1 VEVLGQSPR
10 GNASACPGTLAPADL
25 LAAIV
30 NSSDDAIIGKTPDGV
45 ITTWNPAAEHMYGYT
60 AAEIIGQPVTVLC
73 PPDRVAEIQE
83 ILSKIRSGERVSY
96 HESLRQRKDGTIFP
110 VSVAVSPV
118 WDDRHG
124 LVGASS
130 IARDISER
138 YRIQAELRLRT
149 ADLECAYRDLET
161 FSYSVSHD
169 LRAPLRALDGLSN
182 ALLEDCGPSLSQ
194 AGLGY
199 TRRIRA
205 AAGQMTSLIED
216 LLNLARVSRAEVHPQ
231 MTDLGSEV
239 ARIAEEH
246 QHQEPRRHVRFT
258 IQRPVWAWADPT
270 LIRTV
275 LQNLMDNA
283 WKFTSG
289 RDEAAIEFGMTP
301 DEISGNQF
309 YLRDNG
315 AGFDTAYAGK
325 LFKPFQRLHSAAQF
339 PGTGVGLAS
348 VRQIVERHGGRVWAD
363 GAPGAGATFYFT
375 LPADGP
381 EPADRST
388 RCPGRSG
395 FSRGTAGQPDL
406 GGSPR

>member
-1 VEVLGQSPR
+1 MPWKPWDSRHTGTAAPR
-10 GNASACPGTLAPADL
+10 PGPLAAADL

-30 NSSDDAIIGKTPDGV
+30 NSSDDAIVGKTTDGI
-45 ITTWNPAAEHMYGYT
+45 ITTWNPAAERMYGYT
-60 AAEIIGQPVTVLC
+60 AEEIIGQPITVLC
-73 PPDRVAEIQE
+73 PPDQAAEIQE
-83 ILSKIRSGERVSY
+83 ILGKIRSGERVSY
-96 HESLRQRKDGTIFP
+96 HETTRQRKDGAIFP
-110 VSVAVSPV
+110 VSVTVSPV
-118 WDDRHG
+118 WDDQHG

-182 ALLEDCGPSLSQ
+182 ALLEDCGHSLSE

-199 TRRIRA
+199 TKRIRSA
-205 AAGQMTSLIED
+205 ATQMTSLIED
-216 LLNLARVSRAEVHPQ
+216 LLNLARVSRAEIHPQ
-231 MTDLGSEV
+231 LTDLGAQV
-239 ARIAEEH
+239 ARIAQEH
-246 QHQEPRRHVRFT
+246 QHQEPDRHVRFT
-258 IQRPVWAWADPT
+258 IQQPAWAAADPT

-283 WKFTSG
+283 WKYTSR
-289 RDEAAIEFGMTP
+289 RDDAAIEFGMTP
-301 DEISGNQF
+301 DGTSSNRF

-315 AGFDTAYAGK
+315 AGFDNAYAGK
-325 LFKPFQRLHSAAQF
+325 LFKPFERLHTAAQF

-363 GAPGAGATFYFT
+363 GAPDAGATFYFT
-375 LPADGP
+375 LPVRMNPDQ
-381 EPADRST
+381 PA
-388 RCPGRSG
+388 
-395 FSRGTAGQPDL
+395 A
-406 GGSPR
+406 

>member
-1 VEVLGQSPR
+1 
-10 GNASACPGTLAPADL
+10 
-25 LAAIV
+25 
-30 NSSDDAIIGKTPDGV
+30 
-45 ITTWNPAAEHMYGYT
+45 MYGYT
-60 AAEIIGQPVTVLC
+60 AEEIIGQPIEVVC
-73 PPDRVAEIQE
+73 PPDRVAEIQG

-96 HESLRQRKDGTIFP
+96 HETARQRKDGTIFP
-110 VSVAVSPV
+110 VSVAISPV

-182 ALLEDCGPSLSQ
+182 ALLEDCGPSLSK

-199 TRRIRA
+199 TNRIRA
-205 AAGQMTSLIED
+205 AAAQMTSLIED
-216 LLNLARVSRAEVHPQ
+216 LLNLARVSRAEIHPQ
-231 MTDLGSEV
+231 VSDLGAEV
-239 ARIAEEH
+239 ARIAEEL
-246 QHQEPRRHVRFT
+246 QHQEPGRHVRFT
-258 IQRPVWAWADPT
+258 IQRPVWATADLT

-283 WKFTSG
+283 WKYTSG
-289 RDEAAIEFGMTP
+289 RDDATIEFGMTP
-301 DEISGNQF
+301 DGTSYNRF

-315 AGFDTAYAGK
+315 AGFDTTYADK
-325 LFKPFQRLHSAAQF
+325 LFKPFERLHTAAQF

-375 LPADGP
+375 LPAK
-381 EPADRST
+381 
-388 RCPGRSG
+388 
-395 FSRGTAGQPDL
+395 
-406 GGSPR
+406 

>member
-1 VEVLGQSPR
+1 VEALGQSSR
-10 GNASACPGTLAPADL
+10 GNASTRPGPLAPTDL

-30 NSSDDAIIGKTPDGV
+30 NSSDDAIIGKTPDGM
-45 ITTWNPAAEHMYGYT
+45 ITTWNLAAQRMYGYS
-60 AAEIIGQPVTVLC
+60 ADEIIGQPVAILC
-73 PPDRVAEIQE
+73 PPDRVAETQE

-96 HESLRQRKDGTIFP
+96 LETTRRRKDGTIFP
-110 VSVAVSPV
+110 VSVTISPV
-118 WDDRHG
+118 WDYRHD

-182 ALLEDCGPSLSQ
+182 ALLEDCGHSLSE

-199 TRRIRA
+199 TQRIRSA
-205 AAGQMTSLIED
+205 AEQMTALIDD
-216 LLNLARVSRAEVHPQ
+216 LLNLARVSRAEIHPQ
-231 MTDLGSEV
+231 VTDLGAEV
-239 ARIAEEH
+239 ARIAEEL
-246 QHQEPRRHVRFT
+246 QRQGPDRQVRFI
-258 IQRPVWAWADPT
+258 IQQPVWATADLT

-275 LQNLMDNA
+275 LQNLLDNA

-289 RDEAAIEFGMTP
+289 RDDATIEFGMTP
-301 DEISGNQF
+301 DGDSCNRF

-315 AGFDTAYAGK
+315 AGFDNAYAGK
-325 LFKPFQRLHSAAQF
+325 LFKPFERLHTAAQF

-348 VRQIVERHGGRVWAD
+348 VRQIVERHGGRVWAE

-375 LPADGP
+375 LPAKN
-381 EPADRST
+381 E
-388 RCPGRSG
+388 
-395 FSRGTAGQPDL
+395 
-406 GGSPR
+406 

>member
-1 VEVLGQSPR
+1 VKALGQSAR
-10 GNASACPGTLAPADL
+10 RNGGACPEPLAPADL

-30 NSSDDAIIGKTPDGV
+30 NSSDDAIIGKTADGV

-60 AAEIIGQPVTVLC
+60 AEEIIGQPVTVLC

-83 ILSKIRSGERVSY
+83 ILSKVHAGERVPY
-96 HESLRQRKDGTIFP
+96 HETLRQRKDGTIFP
-110 VSVAVSPV
+110 VSVTISPV

-169 LRAPLRALDGLSN
+169 LRAPLRALDGLSS
-182 ALLEDCGPSLSQ
+182 ALLEDCGHSLSE

-199 TRRIRA
+199 TKRIRA
-205 AAGQMTSLIED
+205 SAGQMTSLIED
-216 LLNLARVSRAEVHPQ
+216 LLNLARVSRAEIRPQ
-231 MTDLGSEV
+231 MIDLGAEV

-246 QHQEPRRHVRFT
+246 QHQEPDRHVRFI
-258 IQRPVWAWADPT
+258 IQQPVWASADQT

-275 LQNLMDNA
+275 LQNLLDNA

-289 RDEAAIEFGMTP
+289 CDDATIEFGMTP
-301 DEISGNQF
+301 DGASGNRRF

-325 LFKPFQRLHSAAQF
+325 LFEPFERLHTAAEF

-363 GAPGAGATFYFT
+363 GAPGAGATFSFT
-375 LPADGP
+375 LPAK
-381 EPADRST
+381 
-388 RCPGRSG
+388 
-395 FSRGTAGQPDL
+395 
-406 GGSPR
+406 

>member
-1 VEVLGQSPR
+1 VEALGQSSR
-10 GNASACPGTLAPADL
+10 GDGSTRPEPLAPADL

-30 NSSDDAIIGKTPDGV
+30 NSSDDAIIGKTTDGM

-60 AAEIIGQPVTVLC
+60 AEEIIGQPITVLC
-73 PPDRVAEIQE
+73 PPDRVSEIHE

-96 HESLRQRKDGTIFP
+96 HETTRQRKDGTTFP
-110 VSVAVSPV
+110 VSVTISPV

-182 ALLEDCGPSLSQ
+182 ALLEDCGQSLSE

-199 TRRIRA
+199 TNRIRA
-205 AAGQMTSLIED
+205 AAEQMTSLIDD
-216 LLNLARVSRAEVHPQ
+216 LLNLARVSRAEIRPHKL
-231 MTDLGSEV
+231 DLGAEV

-246 QHQEPRRHVRFT
+246 QHQEPDRQVRFI
-258 IQRPVWAWADPT
+258 IQQPAWATADPT

-283 WKFTSG
+283 WKYTSG
-289 RDEAAIEFGMTP
+289 RDDATIEFGMTP
-301 DEISGNQF
+301 DGTSCNRF

-325 LFKPFQRLHSAAQF
+325 LFKPFERLHTTAQF

-348 VRQIVERHGGRVWAD
+348 VKQIVERHGGRVWAD
-363 GAPGAGATFYFT
+363 GAVGAGATFYFT
-375 LPADGP
+375 LPTKLNP
-381 EPADRST
+381 YQPAT
-388 RCPGRSG
+388 
-395 FSRGTAGQPDL
+395 
-406 GGSPR
+406 

>member
-1 VEVLGQSPR
+1 MEALGQSSR
-10 GNASACPGTLAPADL
+10 RNGSTRPGPLAATDL

-30 NSSDDAIIGKTPDGV
+30 NSSDDAIIGKTPDGA
-45 ITTWNPAAEHMYGYT
+45 ITTWNPAAERMYGYT
-60 AAEIIGQPVTVLC
+60 AEEIIGQPITVLC

-83 ILSKIRSGERVSY
+83 ILGKIRDGQRVPY
-96 HESLRQRKDGTIFP
+96 HETTRRRKNGTIFP
-110 VSVAVSPV
+110 VSVTVSPV
-118 WDDRHG
+118 WDHQHG

-138 YRIQAELRLRT
+138 YRVQAELRLRT
-149 ADLECAYRDLET
+149 ADLECAYQDLET

-182 ALLEDCGPSLSQ
+182 ALLEDCGHSLSE

-199 TRRIRA
+199 TKRIRA

-216 LLNLARVSRAEVHPQ
+216 LLNLARVSRAEIHPQ
-231 MTDLGSEV
+231 KLDLGAEV
-239 ARIAEEH
+239 ARISKEL
-246 QHQEPRRHVRFT
+246 QHQEPDRHVRFV
-258 IQRPVWAWADPT
+258 IQQPAWAAADLT

-289 RDEAAIEFGMTP
+289 RDDATIEFGMTP
-301 DEISGNQF
+301 DGTSCNRF

-315 AGFDTAYAGK
+315 AGFDPAYAGK
-325 LFKPFQRLHSAAQF
+325 LFKPFERLHSAAQF

-348 VRQIVERHGGRVWAD
+348 VRQIVERHGGRVWAE
-363 GAPGAGATFYFT
+363 GALGAGATFYFT
-375 LPADGP
+375 LPAK
-381 EPADRST
+381 
-388 RCPGRSG
+388 
-395 FSRGTAGQPDL
+395 
-406 GGSPR
+406 